1 MLLRKELLTMVK
13 GLLRCLS
20 EFGLGLLVYAIW
32 KEIAF
37 RDRAKCDGF
46 SREEAKILIQEV
58 LNYEEETK

>member
-1 MLLRKELLTMVK
+1 MVK

-20 EFGLGLLVYAIW
+20 EFGLGLSVYVIW

>member
-1 MLLRKELLTMVK
+1 MVK

-20 EFGLGLLVYAIW
+20 EFGLGLSIYAIW
-32 KEIAF
+32 KEITF
-37 RDRAKCDGF
+37 STISKCDGF

>member
-1 MLLRKELLTMVK
+1 MVK
-13 GLLRCLS
+13 GLLRCLL
-20 EFGLGLLVYAIW
+20 EFGLGLSVYAIW

-37 RDRAKCDGF
+37 RDRAKCDRF